1 VALGAAMRLDVRF
14 NRHRGARPSEAVV
27 TVEGHVDCALVCVA
41 AVVENPDGSAEFDRS
56 DGTATMT
63 TGREPMT
70 AIVQDEYG
78 RAPEDVLRVEEID
91 RPVIREDEVLVRVH
105 AASVDRGTWH
115 VMAGLPYPI
124 RVAGFGLRRPKYRN
138 PGRSLAGTIEAVGTS
153 VTAFTPGDAVFG
165 IGEASFAAYARA
177 RPDKLAPKPAKLSL
191 EQAAAVPVS
200 ALAALQA
207 VRDHGRVEKGQQVL
221 IVGASGGVGT
231 FAVQIAKAFGAE
243 VTGVCSTAKLD
254 AVRALGADHLV
265 DYTIDDFSGGEHRY
279 DVILDIG
286 GNRRLLDLRRA
297 LTRRGRLVIVGG
309 ETDGR
314 WLGGVDRQVRALV
327 LSPFVSQKLATFV
340 ASENAKD
347 LLTLRELIDSHQLA
361 PAIDRSYPLSEVA
374 AAIRYLLDGRARGKL
389 VITI

>member
-1 VALGAAMRLDVRF
+1 M
-14 NRHRGARPSEAVV
+14 N
-27 TVEGHVDCALVCVA
+27 
-41 AVVENPDGSAEFDRS
+41 
-56 DGTATMT
+56 TATPMEPHAVSVDRT
-63 TGREPMT
+63 TMT

-78 RAPEDVLRVEEID
+78 PAPEDVLRIAEVAKPTIG
-91 RPVIREDEVLVRVH
+91 EDEVLVRVH

-124 RVAGFGLRRPKYRN
+124 RLAGFGVRRPKYRN
-138 PGRSLAGTIEAVGTS
+138 PGRNLAGTVEAVGAS

-165 IGEASFAAYARA
+165 VGEASFAEYARA

-191 EQAAAVPVS
+191 DQAAGVPVS

-207 VRDHGRVEKGQQVL
+207 VRDHGRVHTGQQVL

-243 VTGVCSTAKLD
+243 VTAVCSTAKLD
-254 AVRALGADHLV
+254 VVRALGADHLV
-265 DYTIDDFSGGEHRY
+265 DYTTDDFADSEHRY
-279 DVILDIG
+279 DVVLDIG
-286 GNRRLLDLRRA
+286 GNRRLSHLRRA

-314 WLGGVDRQVRALV
+314 WLGGVDRQVRALL
-327 LSPFVSQKLATFV
+327 LSPFVSQKLGTFV

-347 LLTLRELIDSHQLA
+347 LMALGELIDSGHLA

-374 AAIRYLLDGRARGKL
+374 AAIRYMLDGKSRGKL